1 MGTLTAA
8 NSQFSLAIPGVYN
21 APQTLQGYATDDA
34 FSTGEVTNAE
44 VQVGVDGQVSAGFVF
59 NLIEMTITLQPTSK
73 SIPVFNNWSLAQQG
87 IKEVLPAT
95 GSISIPSIG
104 FKWAGTDGYLT
115 RAAVIPNVKKIL
127 QPVNYTI
134 TWGTL
139 TGAQTA

>member
-1 MGTLTAA
+1 MSTLTSA
-8 NSQFSLAIPGVYN
+8 NSSFALIIPGVYN
-21 APQTLQGYATDDA
+21 SAQTLQGYATDDA

-59 NLIEMTITLQPTSK
+59 NLIEMTITFQPTSK

-87 IKEVLPAT
+87 AREVIAAQA
-95 GSISIPSIG
+95 SINIPSIG
-104 FKWAGTDGYLT
+104 FKWAGAEGYLT
-115 RAAVIPNVKKIL
+115 RSAVIPNVKKIL

-139 TGAQTA
+139 TGAQTS

>member
-8 NSQFSLAIPGVYN
+8 NSVVSIAIPGVYN
-21 APQTLQGYATDDA
+21 SPQTLQGYATDDA

-59 NLIEMTITLQPTSK
+59 NLIEMTFTFQPNSK
-73 SIPVFNNWSLAQQG
+73 SIAVFNNWSLANQAARET
-87 IKEVLPAT
+87 IAAT
-95 GSISIPSIG
+95 GSISLPAIG
-104 FKWAGTDGYLT
+104 YKYAGSNGYLT

-127 QPVNYTI
+127 QPVNYTV

-139 TGAQTA
+139 AGAQTS